1 MTGHDNHWSA
11 RGPLVTG
18 FFTLALIVGG
28 LGGWATLTTLA
39 GAVIAPGQVE
49 VEQNR
54 QVIQH
59 PDGGVVEMIAVE
71 EGTSVKAGDLL
82 VRLDGTLLRSEQ
94 AIVGNQL
101 FELRARGA
109 RLIAERDDAP
119 EVTFPADLLAIAA
132 GRGDIDEVVQGQR
145 KLFDARRE
153 TLEQQIEQIG
163 KRTGQIESQIEGI
176 TAQRNALDQQLSF
189 LNREL
194 DNQQMLLDKGLAQ
207 AGRVMELSRE
217 RARILGEIGQLSS
230 DRAQAEGR
238 ITELQIERLTLAA
251 KRREDATT
259 ELRDVATKELELAE
273 RARAVGER
281 IARLDIRAPV
291 SGVVLGL
298 QTTSPRS
305 VLQPAAP
312 VLYLVPQDRP
322 LIIAAKI
329 PTIHIDQVVV
339 GQEARLHFSTF
350 SSRTTPELAGRVTV
364 VSADSIK
371 DERSDATYY
380 RVEIVLEPG
389 QEQKLDGKILLPG
402 MPVEA
407 FLRTEDRTPLAYL
420 VRPFQDFLD
429 RAFRES

>member
-1 MTGHDNHWSA
+1 MSGQDNHWSA

-18 FFTLALIVGG
+18 LFTLALIVVG
-28 LGGWATLTTLA
+28 LGGWSTLTTLA
-39 GAVIAPGQVE
+39 GAVIAPGQIE

-59 PDGGVVEMIAVE
+59 PDGGVVELIAVE
-71 EGTSVKAGDLL
+71 EGSSVKAGDLL
-82 VRLDGTLLRSEQ
+82 VRLDGSLLRSER
-94 AIVGNQL
+94 AIVENQL
-101 FELRARGA
+101 FEIRARGA
-109 RLIAERDDAP
+109 RLTAERDDADSVSFP
-119 EVTFPADLLAIAA
+119 EALLSVAA
-132 GRGDIDEVVQGQR
+132 GRADIDELVQGQR
-145 KLFDARRE
+145 KLFEARRD
-153 TLEQQIEQIG
+153 TLEQQIDQIG

-176 TAQRNALDQQLSF
+176 GAQRNALDQQLGF

-217 RARILGEIGQLSS
+217 RARILGEIGQLAS
-230 DRAQAEGR
+230 DEAQAEGR
-238 ITELQIERLTLAA
+238 ITELRIERLTLAA

-273 RARAVGER
+273 RARALAER
-281 IARLDIRAPV
+281 IDRLEIRAPV

-329 PTIHIDQVVV
+329 PTIHIDQVAV
-339 GQEARLHFSTF
+339 GQEARLHFSAF

-364 VSADSIK
+364 VSADAIK
-371 DERSDATYY
+371 DERTDISYY
-380 RVEIVLEPG
+380 RVEIVLAPG
-389 QEQKLDGKILLPG
+389 QERMLDGKLLLPG